1 MISKDKFTIALVDD
15 NKEILDAYQSL
26 LSTEF
31 NVVSFD
37 CANYFLSKAT
47 NLELDLVVLDIHMP
61 EKDGY
66 QTYQELKRELPRTPV
81 IFLSGDPS
89 EDSIVKCLELGA
101 DDVLNK
107 PVSKKEFVA
116 RIHNKI
122 KSAKAPVPQEE
133 KAHYDDLEL
142 DFNTHTA
149 SLKGEKLPLT
159 PIEYKILF
167 TLTKNSG
174 TIVSRESLAQTI
186 WQNIHVQ
193 NQNIDTHLSNLR
205 KKLGEYGERIST
217 IKARGYKFS

>member
-1 MISKDKFTIALVDD
+1 MKDKFTIALVDD
-15 NKEILDAYQSL
+15 NKDILEAYKSL
-26 LSTEF
+26 LSTDF
-31 NVVSFD
+31 NVLSFES
-37 CANYFLSKAT
+37 ANTFLQIASGL
-47 NLELDLVVLDIHMP
+47 NLDLVVLDIHMP

-66 QTYQELKRELPRTPV
+66 QTYTELKNTLPRTPV

-89 EDSIVKCLELGA
+89 EDSIVRCLELGA

-122 KSAKAPVPQEE
+122 KGAKSQSTLEE
-133 KAHYDDLEL
+133 KITFDELEL
-142 DFNTHTA
+142 DLNTHSA
-149 SLKGEKLPLT
+149 SLHSEKLPLT

-167 TLTKNSG
+167 TLTKNAGS
-174 TIVSRESLAQTI
+174 IVSRESLAQTI

-205 KKLGEYGERIST
+205 KKLGNYGERIST